1 MEEHPASELRA
12 RSREPADEG
21 KGHTEEAELAL
32 VARHCVRHPR
42 RRGQRVRQQA
52 DAGQGAGLELRRQ
65 RCRTV
70 VKNPNRLVSSGPG
83 TPPLPIHDDKSG
95 HIRGVRWNGGGTGTY
110 LPETYGLHG
119 VLATHRCDRD
129 LGAFQLT
136 RDLVSSPSRPR
147 LNQSRESGSSQT
159 PTIRPSN
166 AWIRVAV

>member
-1 MEEHPASELRA
+1 MTSQSLTEAQPSNAASPGGVTNV
-12 RSREPADEG
+12 SEG
-21 KGHTEEAELAL
+21 
-32 VARHCVRHPR
+32 
-42 RRGQRVRQQA
+42 
-52 DAGQGAGLELRRQ
+52 GLELRRQ
-65 RCRTV
+65 RCRKV

-95 HIRGVRWNGGGTGTY
+95 HIRGVRWNGGGTGAY
-110 LPETYGLHG
+110 RPETYGLHG

-136 RDLVSSPSRPR
+136 RDLVSPPSRPR

-159 PTIRPSN
+159 PTIRQSN